1 MPGMIL
7 LTGSTRSTKSLKIPK
22 NIKQTVSS
30 SFENLLEHR
39 WFTTVRRS
47 IESPEEVIFVS
58 YGLYVCDGNII
69 CGIFVDSEDMYV
81 SALCSD
87 RLWLGKYLIL

>member
-1 MPGMIL
+1 MPGMIV
-7 LTGSTRSTKSLKIPK
+7 LTGSTRSSASLKITK

-30 SFENLLEHR
+30 SFENREEHR
-39 WFTTVRRS
+39 RFTTVRRS

-69 CGIFVDSEDMYV
+69 CGILVDSENMYV
-81 SALCSD
+81 YALCSD
-87 RLWLGKYLIL
+87 RLWLVKYLIL